1 MQILLNIP
9 DEQISKSLEESKYI
23 HEDEGEKGSVEID
36 LLYTNKNLDFID
48 IVRKKDFYSLR
59 NQYKIFPNGC
69 EIKPVIHSY
78 WIERTEPI
86 GEDDVDTFVM
96 CVNCR
101 NTFDNVST
109 YCPCCGALMD
119 GRSNPNEQK

>member
-1 MQILLNIP
+1 MQVLLNIP

-59 NQYKIFPNGC
+59 DQYKIFPNGC

-119 GRSNPNEQK
+119 GKEQVNEQC